1 MSERL
6 ANKRVLLLGAGS
18 VGEGVG
24 NGRAMAILFAREGAD
39 IVGVD
44 LHLRAAEE
52 TGRLVSGEGRDMFA
66 MAGDVTDPADLARI
80 IDAAEDKLGRID
92 ILVNNV
98 GGSIPGGP
106 EEISPEQWDAQ
117 FRFNVGYVHQS
128 TRILAPRM
136 AKQGGGAIVN
146 ISSIAGVRHLGHDLA
161 AYAASKAAL
170 QQYSRVASVRYAPQN
185 VRINTVIPGL
195 MFTPLVTERLAK
207 QQAGGDAQALIARRH
222 AKPPMGRMGDA
233 WDVAYAALYLASDE
247 AKYVTGA
254 EIMVDGGLSNTVR

>member
-1 MSERL
+1 MSGRL
-6 ANKRVLLLGAGS
+6 AGKKVLLLGAGS
-18 VGEGVG
+18 VGEGIG
-24 NGRAMAILFAREGAD
+24 NGRAMAVIFSREGAD

-44 LHLRAAEE
+44 VNLPAAEA
-52 TGRLVSGEGRDMFA
+52 TAALLKAEGRDMA
-66 MAGDVTDPADLARI
+66 ALAGDVTDPADLARI
-80 IDAAEDKLGRID
+80 IDEAEEKLGLID

-106 EEISPEQWDAQ
+106 EEITPEQWDAQ
-117 FRFNVGYVHQS
+117 FRFNVGYVHNS

-136 AKQGGGAIVN
+136 ARQGGGAIVN

-170 QQYSRVASVRYAPQN
+170 QQYSKVASVRYAPAN

-207 QQAGGDAQALIARRH
+207 QQAGGDAAALIAKRH
-222 AKPPMGRMGDA
+222 AKPPMNRMGDA

>member
-1 MSERL
+1 MSGRL
-6 ANKRVLLLGAGS
+6 ASKKVLLLGAGS
-18 VGEGVG
+18 VGEGIG
-24 NGRAMAILFAREGAD
+24 NGRAMAVLFAREGAE

-44 LHLRAAEE
+44 LHLAAAQE
-52 TGRLVSGEGRDMFA
+52 TARLVQAEGRDMDV
-66 MAGDVTDPADLARI
+66 MSGDVTDAADLVRI
-80 IDAAEDKLGRID
+80 IDAAEQKLGRID

-106 EEISPEQWDAQ
+106 EEITPEQWDAQ

-128 TRILAPRM
+128 TRIVAPRM
-136 AKQGGGAIVN
+136 AAQGGGAIVN
-146 ISSIAGVRHLGHDLA
+146 LSSIAGVRHLGHDLA

-170 QQYSRVASVRYAPQN
+170 QQYSKVASVRYAPQN

-207 QQAGGDAQALIARRH
+207 QQAGGDAAALIAKRH
-222 AKPPMGRMGDA
+222 SKPPMGRMGDA

>member
-1 MSERL
+1 MSGRL
-6 ANKRVLLLGAGS
+6 ANKKVLLLGAGS
-18 VGEGVG
+18 VGDGIG
-24 NGRAMAILFAREGAD
+24 NGRAMAILFAREGAE

-44 LHLRAAEE
+44 LNRGAAEE
-52 TGRLVSGEGRDMFA
+52 TARLVREEGRDMVVLS
-66 MAGDVTDPADLARI
+66 GDVTDPADLARI
-80 IDAAEDKLGRID
+80 IDAAEKALGRID

-106 EEISPEQWDAQ
+106 EEITGEQWDAQ
-117 FRFNVGYVHQS
+117 FRFNVDYVHHS

-170 QQYSRVASVRYAPQN
+170 QQYTKVASVRYAPQN
-185 VRINTVIPGL
+185 VRMNTVIPGL
-195 MFTPLVTERLAK
+195 MFTPLVTVRLAA
-207 QQAGGDAQALIARRH
+207 QQAGGDAEALIAKRH
-222 AKPPMGRMGDA
+222 SKPPMGRMGDA

-254 EIMVDGGLSNTVR
+254 EIMVDGGLSNSVR

>member
-1 MSERL
+1 MAARL
-6 ANKRVLLLGAGS
+6 ENKKVLLLGAGS
-18 VGEGVG
+18 VGEGIG

-44 LHLRAAEE
+44 LHLTAAQE
-52 TGRLVSGEGRDMFA
+52 TGRLVAGEGRDMAA
-66 MAGDVTDPADLARI
+66 MAGDVTDPADLVRI
-80 IDAAEDKLGRID
+80 IDQAQDRLGRID

-106 EEISPEQWDAQ
+106 EEITPEQWDAQ
-117 FRFNVGYVHQS
+117 FRFNVDYVHQS

-136 AKQGGGAIVN
+136 AAQGGGAIVN

-170 QQYSRVASVRYAPQN
+170 QQYSKVASVRYAPQN

-195 MFTPLVTERLAK
+195 MFTPLVTERLAG
-207 QQAGGDAQALIARRH
+207 QQAGGDAAALIAKRH

>member
-1 MSERL
+1 MAGRL
-6 ANKRVLLLGAGS
+6 AGKKVLLLGAGS

-44 LHLRAAEE
+44 LHLAAAEE
-52 TGRLVSGEGRDMFA
+52 TARMVRAEGHGMA
-66 MAGDVTDPADLARI
+66 VMAGDVTEAADLARI
-80 IDAAEDKLGRID
+80 IDQAQQQLGRID

-106 EEISPEQWDAQ
+106 EEITPEQWDHQ
-117 FRFNVGYVHQS
+117 FRFNVDYVHNS

-136 AKQGGGAIVN
+136 AAQGGGAIVN

-170 QQYSRVASVRYAPQN
+170 QQYSKVAAVRYAPQN

-195 MFTPLVTERLAK
+195 MFTPLVTVRLAG
-207 QQAGGDAQALIARRH
+207 QQAGGDAEALIAKRH
-222 AKPPMGRMGDA
+222 AKPPMNRMGDA

>member
-1 MSERL
+1 VTGRL
-6 ANKRVLLLGAGS
+6 AGKVALISGAGCI
-18 VGEGVG
+18 GPGWG
-24 NGRAMAILFAREGAD
+24 NGRAAAVLFAREGAKVFAVD
-39 IVGVD
+39 KDADSMTETVARVGND
-44 LHLRAAEE
+44 
-52 TGRLVSGEGRDMFA
+52 GEIATHVCDVLDDAQVRDMTEACRKAF
-66 MAGDVTDPADLARI
+66 
-80 IDAAEDKLGRID
+80 GRID

-106 EEISPEQWDAQ
+106 EEITPEQWDAQ

-170 QQYSRVASVRYAPQN
+170 QQYAKVASVRYAPAN

-195 MFTPLVTERLAK
+195 MFTPLVAARLAP
-207 QQAGGDAQALIARRH
+207 QQAGGDVAALIARRH
-222 AKPPMGRMGDA
+222 AKPPMNRMGDA

>member
-1 MSERL
+1 MAGRL
-6 ANKRVLLLGAGS
+6 ANKKVLLLGAGS
-18 VGEGVG
+18 VGAGIG
-24 NGRAMAILFAREGAD
+24 NGRAMAILFAREGAE

-44 LHLRAAEE
+44 LHLAAAQE
-52 TGRLVSGEGRDMFA
+52 TGRLVAEEGRA
-66 MAGDVTDPADLARI
+66 MTATAGDVTDAADLARI
-80 IDAAEDKLGRID
+80 IEEAQEKLGRID

-106 EEISPEQWDAQ
+106 EEITPEQWDAQ
-117 FRFNVGYVHQS
+117 FRFNVDYVHQS

-136 AKQGGGAIVN
+136 AAQGGGAIVN

-170 QQYSRVASVRYAPQN
+170 QQYSRVAAVRYAPQN

-207 QQAGGDAQALIARRH
+207 QQAGGDAEALIAKRH

>member
-1 MSERL
+1 MAGRL
-6 ANKRVLLLGAGS
+6 AEKKVLLLGAGS
-18 VGEGVG
+18 VGEGIG
-24 NGRAMAILFAREGAD
+24 NGRAMAILFSREGAD
-39 IVGVD
+39 VVGVD
-44 LHLRAAEE
+44 LNLAAAEE
-52 TGRLVSGEGRDMFA
+52 TARMVRGEGREMIA
-66 MAGDVTDPADLARI
+66 LAGDVTDLADLARI
-80 IDAAEDKLGRID
+80 IDEAERRLGRID

-106 EEISPEQWDAQ
+106 EEITPEQWDSQ
-117 FRFNVGYVHQS
+117 FRFNVDYVHNS
-128 TRILAPRM
+128 TRLLAPRM

-170 QQYSRVASVRYAPQN
+170 QQYSKVAAVRYAPQN

-195 MFTPLVTERLAK
+195 MFTPLVTARLAG
-207 QQAGGDAQALIARRH
+207 QQAGGDAAALIAKRH
-222 AKPPMGRMGDA
+222 AKPPMNRMGDA

>member
-1 MSERL
+1 MAGRL
-6 ANKRVLLLGAGS
+6 ANKKVLLLGAGS
-18 VGEGVG
+18 VGQGIG

-44 LHLRAAEE
+44 LHLAAAQE
-52 TGRLVSGEGRDMFA
+52 TGRLVAGEGRDMIV
-66 MAGDVTDPADLARI
+66 MSGDVTDSANLARI
-80 IDAAEDKLGRID
+80 VDEAEEKLGRID
-92 ILVNNV
+92 ILINNV

-106 EEISPEQWDAQ
+106 EEITSEQWDAQ

-136 AKQGGGAIVN
+136 AAQGGGAIVN

-170 QQYSRVASVRYAPQN
+170 QQYSKVASVRYAPQN

-195 MFTPLVTERLAK
+195 MFTPLVTERLAG
-207 QQAGGDAQALIARRH
+207 QQAGGDAEALIARRH